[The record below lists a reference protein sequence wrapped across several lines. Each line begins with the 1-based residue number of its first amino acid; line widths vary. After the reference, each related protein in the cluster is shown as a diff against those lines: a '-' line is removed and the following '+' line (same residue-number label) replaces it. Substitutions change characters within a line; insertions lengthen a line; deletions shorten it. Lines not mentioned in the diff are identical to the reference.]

1 MRSKGVGQMKG
12 FERKNVILNKLYV
25 DRKVNVKELANEFE
39 VSEETVRR
47 DLEKLEKEGV
57 AQRSYGGAMLNSA
70 DDLPYTTRH
79 TRNLD
84 KKKVI
89 ATRLERYIVS
99 GMSVMADSSSTVH
112 EALKYLTNTTK
123 DLNVITNSVS
133 ALNELSSSNLN
144 IISTGG
150 ILRERS
156 SALVGPLTINSV
168 QQFNADITLISCK
181 SLSMQKGLSDADD
194 IEAAIKLE
202 MVKQSNKVIL
212 LVDSTK
218 FDQDSLVKLLDFKK
232 VNVLITDEIPLR
244 KWTEFLKAKN
254 VLLQ

>member
-1 MRSKGVGQMKG
+1 MKG

>member
-1 MRSKGVGQMKG
+1 MKG
-12 FERKNVILNKLYV
+12 FERKKVILNKLYV

-57 AQRSYGGAMLNSA
+57 AQRSYGGAMLNSTE
-70 DDLPYTTRH
+70 DLPYTTRH
-79 TRNLD
+79 TRNLE

-89 ATRLERYIVS
+89 AMRLERYIIS
-99 GMSVMADSSSTVH
+99 GMSIMADSSSTVH

-123 DLNVITNSVS
+123 DINVITNSVS
-133 ALNELSSSNLN
+133 ALNELSYSNLN

-150 ILRERS
+150 MLRERS
-156 SALVGPLTINSV
+156 SALVGPLTINAV
-168 QQFNADITLISCK
+168 QQFNADIALISCK
-181 SLSMQKGLSDADD
+181 SLSMEKGLSDADD

-232 VNVLITDEIPLR
+232 VNVLITDELPLN

-254 VLLQ
+254 VVLQ